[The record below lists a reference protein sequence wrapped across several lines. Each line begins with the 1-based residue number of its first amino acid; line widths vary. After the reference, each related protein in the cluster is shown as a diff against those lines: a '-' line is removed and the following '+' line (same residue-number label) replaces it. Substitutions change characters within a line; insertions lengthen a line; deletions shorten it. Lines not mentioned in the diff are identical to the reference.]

1 MELEDLKEL
10 FKDKEEALDD
20 IKRFQD
26 DLLDLVAY
34 FEKVEGYLF
43 HRDNICDSHTKV
55 KVLLLNAIAELGH
68 IKNYYEIRYND
79 QLKEKEEL

>member
-1 MELEDLKEL
+1 MEMEELKEL
-10 FKDKEEALDD
+10 FNDKEEAIDD
-20 IKRFQD
+20 IKKIQD
-26 DLLDLVAY
+26 DLLDLIAY
-34 FEKVEGYLF
+34 FEKTKGYIY

-79 QLKEKEEL
+79 QLKVEEEK